1 MMIVKEYCM
10 FGKEVMCGEDLIL
23 YVSSMSMHGKSEL
36 TSVSQIITV
45 FAGFNHTLS
54 GLSWLY

>member
-1 MMIVKEYCM
+1 MMIVKEYCL

-23 YVSSMSMHGKSEL
+23 DVSSMSMHGKSEL

-45 FAGFNHTLS
+45 IAGFDHTVS
-54 GLSWLY
+54 GMSWVY